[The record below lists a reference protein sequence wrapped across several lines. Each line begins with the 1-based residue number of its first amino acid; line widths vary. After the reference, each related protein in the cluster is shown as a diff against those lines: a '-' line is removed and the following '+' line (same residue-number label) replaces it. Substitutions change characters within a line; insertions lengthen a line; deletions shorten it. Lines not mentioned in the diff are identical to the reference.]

1 MEEKEQAPVSS
12 QPQQPSLNDQEQAR
26 QDKLQKYLDLGVDPF
41 GSRYAWKDQ
50 IKDIREKYGK
60 LTGEELATKSIVVNV
75 AGRLMAI
82 RRMGKASFV
91 NLQDEYGTIQAW
103 IGINVIGEHDY
114 EVFKL
119 ADLGDIV
126 GLEGTLMVT
135 RTGELT
141 IRVTKYTHI
150 TKCLKPLPEKFH
162 GLTDTEDRYR
172 KRYVDLIVNEDSRK
186 VALMR
191 PRIIRGIQKYCDDL
205 GFVEVETSIF
215 SPILGGAAA
224 KPFVTHFNALDRDFY
239 LRIATELNL
248 KKCMVGGIDRVYE
261 IGRIFRNEGIDAKH
275 NPEFTTI
282 ELYQAYGDLSDM
294 RQWFEGLFHFVA
306 EKVVG
311 KNIFKF
317 AGHDIDVSQP
327 FAWVDQAEA
336 IKAQC
341 GVDFKKPMT
350 FEEAVALAKKFNVPL
365 EKSWNSV
372 GYVQQAFFDELVEQ
386 TLIQPTF
393 IHTYPIEVSPLT
405 KKTADPRF
413 VDRFELFIAGC
424 EFGNAYSELNN
435 PFDQKERFEAQ
446 LAAKERGDDEAN
458 EMDAS
463 FLDALSYGM
472 PPAGGIGVGIDRF
485 TMLFTESDNIR
496 EVLLFPTMK
505 DGK

>member
-1 MEEKEQAPVSS
+1 MDEKAVNQPV
-12 QPQQPSLNDQEQAR
+12 QQPSLNDQEQAR
-26 QDKLQKYLDLGVDPF
+26 QAKLPKYVELGVDPF
-41 GSRYAWKDQ
+41 GSRYAWKDR
-50 IKDIREKYGK
+50 IVDIREKYGK
-60 LTGEELATKSIVVNV
+60 LTAEELTAQNVSVNV
-75 AGRLMAI
+75 AGRLVAI

-91 NLQDEYGTIQAW
+91 NLKDEYGTIQAW
-103 IGINVIGEHDY
+103 IGINVVGEHDY

-126 GLEGTLMVT
+126 GLEGTLMLT

-141 IRVTKYTHI
+141 IRVSKYTHI

-162 GLTDTEDRYR
+162 GLTDVEDRFR
-172 KRYVDLIVNEDSRK
+172 KRYLDMIVNDDSRK
-186 VALMR
+186 IALLR
-191 PRIIRGIQKYCDDL
+191 PRIVRGIQSYCDQQ

-215 SPILGGAAA
+215 NPILGGASA
-224 KPFVTHFNALDRDFY
+224 KPFITHFNALDKDFY

-261 IGRIFRNEGIDAKH
+261 IGRIFRNEGMDTHH

-294 RQWFEGLFHFVA
+294 RAWNEGLFHYIA
-306 EKVVG
+306 KNVVG
-311 KNIFKF
+311 KDVYHFN
-317 AGHDIDVSQP
+317 GHDIDLSQP

-336 IKAQC
+336 IKEKC
-341 GVDFKKPMT
+341 GVDFKQPMT
-350 FEEAVALAKKFNVPL
+350 YEEAVALAKKFNVPL
-365 EKSWNSV
+365 EKAWNSV
-372 GYVQQAFFDELVEQ
+372 GYIQQAFFDELVES

-413 VDRFELFIAGC
+413 VDRFELFIAGT
-424 EFGNAYSELNN
+424 EFSNAYSELNN

-446 LAAKERGDDEAN
+446 LAAKARGDDEAN
-458 EMDAS
+458 EMDYS

-472 PPAGGIGVGIDRF
+472 PPAGGIGMGVDRF
-485 TMLFTESDNIR
+485 AMLFAEEDNIR

-505 DGK
+505 DEK